1 MVILFLPANKSLTFE
16 ISETGQFR
24 EPGGGV
30 CNVKNFDLVIRDV
43 NWKPLQPTEARRQL
57 NNAVL
62 HNYDEKT
69 VPLTIGARIPF

>member
-1 MVILFLPANKSLTFE
+1 MLRKNHINLN
-16 ISETGQFR
+16 ISGQLR
-24 EPGGGV
+24 EPGGSTYTL
-30 CNVKNFDLVIRDV
+30 KNFNLVIRDI

-69 VPLTIGARIPF
+69 VPLNIGIIFIL